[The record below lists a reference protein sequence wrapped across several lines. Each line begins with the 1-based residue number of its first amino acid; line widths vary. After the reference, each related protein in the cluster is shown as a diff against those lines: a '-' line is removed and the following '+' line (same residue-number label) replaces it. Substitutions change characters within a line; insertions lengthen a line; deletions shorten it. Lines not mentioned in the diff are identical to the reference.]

1 MVNKERRTSM
11 GRKKIEI
18 KRIDHQDYRQVTFSK
33 RRTGLF
39 KKASELCILCGA
51 DVAAIVFSPAG
62 KVFSFGHPCVDSV
75 IDRYLARNS
84 SPDVSTYP
92 LVTTSHRGAGIHHDQ
107 ANQQYMDVLRQLEAE
122 KKRGEALE
130 QLRKGGQGRFWWD
143 APINDLGL
151 HELEMF
157 KASMEELRKKVIR
170 KAEYLRL
177 EASSPSSFFNENS
190 VGVGDPFVSQT
201 TEANPSTVPYG
212 FDLGYGHI

>member
-1 MVNKERRTSM
+1 MVNKEKRTSM

-84 SPDVSTYP
+84 PPDVGTYP
-92 LVTTSHRGAGIHHDQ
+92 FVTTHRDAGIREAD
-107 ANQQYMDVLRQLEAE
+107 QYMEVLRQLEAE

-143 APINDLGL
+143 APIDDLGL
-151 HELEMF
+151 HELEKF
-157 KASMEELRKKVIR
+157 KASMEELRKKVIV
-170 KAEYLRL
+170 KTEYI
-177 EASSPSSFFNENS
+177 SK
-190 VGVGDPFVSQT
+190 D
-201 TEANPSTVPYG
+201 
-212 FDLGYGHI
+212 